1 MFVGV
6 IVREGYYLRLRY
18 HCCHRR
24 RHRRRR
30 RHCWWCLQLTT
41 LSGFLKLDY
50 AGAVNF
56 ATAIKI
62 KSFSVINVVVV
73 VFCHRRHHRRHHRR
87 RRRHRLKDLLIG
99 VESTKQTFDLW

>member
-6 IVREGYYLRLRY
+6 IVREGYHR
-18 HCCHRR
+18 CHRHR
-24 RHRRRR
+24 RRRRR

-50 AGAVNF
+50 AGAINF

-73 VFCHRRHHRRHHRR
+73 VFCHRRH
-87 RRRHRLKDLLIG
+87 RRHRLKDLLIG

>member
-18 HCCHRR
+18 HRCHRR
-24 RHRRRR
+24 RH
-30 RHCWWCLQLTT
+30 CWCCLQLTT

-73 VFCHRRHHRRHHRR
+73 VFCHRRHHHR